1 MREEPVVTPSGSE
14 NHAAVQRFAYFDTN
28 VISRVAAGGLH
39 DFLTTLRDS
48 GVQLVISDVTLQEL
62 ASGRPES
69 EFALLEKHSF
79 HATYAHAALF
89 QQEPTTLY
97 SFAEMRTQLSAE
109 SSRTSTD
116 AFEFFLVNFLRS
128 ASGSRSVPKLNEL
141 LAGGLHT
148 LLDDCLW
155 ELPEE
160 TDALLKLAMKKA
172 IATVTAGLN
181 QLPPMPLPHLG
192 RDELHN
198 AGLGAKRLS
207 NLRPPGIVRQ
217 IFDQVSE
224 AERHHFAEALRE
236 IQSDDNIRARVQET
250 CIHLTLAGFGR
261 DRRVAKDD
269 EVKSLAGA
277 SSQFRDFY
285 HIAAAAG
292 MDAFLTCDSQAA
304 KLAFAAYEFL
314 QLQTLVVHV
323 FDKSGATTLAPVSID
338 YWP

>member
-1 MREEPVVTPSGSE
+1 MTEEPVVTPSGSE
-14 NHAAVQRFAYFDTN
+14 NHAAVQCFAYVDTN
-28 VISRVAAGGLH
+28 VISRIAAGGLH
-39 DFLTTLRDS
+39 DFLAALRDA
-48 GVQLVISDVTLQEL
+48 GVHLVISDVTLQEL
-62 ASGRPES
+62 ASGRPKS

-79 HATYAHAALF
+79 QAIYAHAALF
-89 QQEPTTLY
+89 RHEPATLY
-97 SFAEMRTQLSAE
+97 MLAEMRAQLSAE
-109 SSRTSTD
+109 GASADTE

-128 ASGSRSVPKLNEL
+128 ASGSRSVPNLNEL
-141 LAGGLHT
+141 LVDGIKP
-148 LLDDCLW
+148 LLDECLS

-160 TDALLKLAMKKA
+160 TDPRLKLAMKKA
-172 IATVTAGLN
+172 RTTVTAGLN
-181 QLPPMPLPHLG
+181 QLPPMPLPLLG
-192 RDELHN
+192 RDEWHD
-198 AGLGAKRLS
+198 AGLGPKRLS

-217 IFDQVSE
+217 IFDQVPD

-236 IQSDDNIRARVQET
+236 VHSDDNIRARVQET

-277 SSQFRDFY
+277 SSQFRDVY
-285 HIAAAAG
+285 HVAAAAG
-292 MDAFLTCDSQAA
+292 MGAFLTCDGQAA

-323 FDKSGATTLAPVSID
+323 FDKDGATTLAPVSID